1 MSIEELI
8 LSDFRT
14 LCRYTREHEGFTP
27 IPKSMLT
34 KRWGIERDEE
44 YRDFLCD
51 ALRYYFDEKTYRK
64 FLREEI
70 GFDEIAVEQHEK
82 QRLQDEAVELQPKVV
97 AETSKNETVDNSI
110 ENACTALSVLV

>member
-14 LCRYTREHEGFTP
+14 LCRYTREHEGFIP

-70 GFDEIAVEQHEK
+70 GFDEIAVEHHEK
-82 QRLQDEAVELQPKVV
+82 QRLQNEAAELQPEAVV
-97 AETSKNETVDNSI
+97 EVVDGVT
-110 ENACTALSVLV
+110 ENCLSSCTALVSLL